1 MGVMMTKE
9 DDINQD
15 LTRRID
21 TDLKEKM
28 ERTQRNDGKAD
39 PDFTEDSE
47 YVKDFKKTGKFAWLW
62 VLVGI
67 IAVVV
72 LIIVGLNH

>member
-47 YVKDFKKTGKFAWLW
+47 YVKDFKKTGKFVWLW

>member
-1 MGVMMTKE
+1 MMTKE